1 MTIFQR
7 CRKVVTDSFG
17 LEKATELV
25 RHRTTERQYILL
37 ILATVNLRTS
47 ITGAAP
53 AGMGSTWGRH
63 HG

>member
-1 MTIFQR
+1 MTIFKR

-25 RHRTTERQYILL
+25 RHRTTERHYILL
-37 ILATVNLRTS
+37 TPATVDARTS
-47 ITGAAP
+47 VAGAAR
-53 AGMGSTWGRH
+53 AGMGSTEGRH